1 MEVLMVPELHRLEA
15 CSLKG
20 KATLV
25 LTDTHL
31 TLEPDAEFRAEV
43 EGALDKGREGAEKAP
58 GVIGW
63 IAEKAVNLATRA
75 VEKYF
80 QPHPLTDVELL
91 LKHDRVDIKLG
102 RLNMGSDLMV
112 DPTEAYIFDAKFRDA
127 REALLKK

>member
-1 MEVLMVPELHRLEA
+1 MPELHRLEA

-31 TLEPDAEFRAEV
+31 ILEPDPEFRAEV
-43 EGALDKGREGAEKAP
+43 EGALEKGRDGAEKAP

-63 IAEKAVNLATRA
+63 IAEKAVNLASRA

-80 QPHPLTDVELL
+80 APHPLDEVELL
-91 LKHDRVDIKLG
+91 LKHDRVVLKLG
-102 RLNMGSDLMV
+102 RINMGSDLKV
-112 DPTEAYIFDAKFRDA
+112 DPTEAFIFDAKFRDA
-127 REALLKK
+127 REALKKH